1 MTWLNAIERSW
12 RDDPWHRLGQMQ
24 AEMDRWFQLGNDSFA
39 PGTPPVDVWVK
50 DDEVVVEAE
59 LPGFE
64 AHDVDISVENDVL
77 TLRGKRAAPE
87 PAEGARHHRQ
97 ERGFGEFARTFRLP
111 FRVDADAVDAR
122 FTNGILEVKLPRA
135 AADRPR
141 RISVQAS

>member
-12 RDDPWHRLGQMQ
+12 RGEPWRQLGQMQ
-24 AEMDRWFQLGNDSFA
+24 AEMDRWFPLANDSYA
-39 PGTPPVDVWVK
+39 PDTPPVDVWVK

-64 AHDVDISVENDVL
+64 ANDVDISVENDVL

-87 PAEGARHHRQ
+87 RSEGANFHRQ
-97 ERGFGEFARTFRLP
+97 ERGFGEFARSFRLQ
-111 FRVDADAVDAR
+111 FRVETGAVDAR
-122 FTNGILEVKLPRA
+122 FVNGVLEVKLPRA

-141 RISVQAS
+141 RIAIQAS